1 MQYDDGCETF
11 HSDDFAVETFAMME
25 GWYWWSCQP
34 GCIPDSEPYGPFETE
49 QEARDSYLYD

>member
-11 HSDDFAVETFAMME
+11 YSDGTMGDYGEPNAP

-34 GCIPDSEPYGPFETE
+34 GCIPDSDFFGPFETE
-49 QEARDSYLYD
+49 EEARDDYLI

>member
-11 HSDDFAVETFAMME
+11 HSDDFAMME

-34 GCIPDSEPYGPFETE
+34 GCIPDSEPNGPFETE
-49 QEARDSYLYD
+49 QEARNDYLYGY